1 MLVSVLW
8 SDSSKYSLYLY
19 SGDYAKNIGMQVI
32 MEGMQKNVVITGVN
46 GFVGHH
52 LNTELRESGCSVVG
66 VGREDT
72 CDFVDTYLQSD
83 LAQQWPEGAESA
95 DAVIHLAGLAATGPS
110 FDNPQTYI
118 NLNSAMVTNMCEHYL
133 KQDKKPRIVIVSS
146 GSIYDPSQPLP
157 ISEDG
162 KIGLNSPYSVSKV
175 LVENQAEYYRNRGL
189 DCVVVRPFNH
199 IGPGQL
205 SGFIVPDFYEKIV
218 GAEPNTAITVGNI
231 ETKRDYT
238 DVRDIVKAYGRL
250 ALAESL
256 QCPVYNVCSGNS
268 YSGKEIF
275 ELLCKALNRTDVSF
289 EVDPSLVRP
298 SDIPEIIGDASRLR
312 TELNWQPSI
321 SIEQT
326 IADVVSSRSV

>member
-1 MLVSVLW
+1 
-8 SDSSKYSLYLY
+8 
-19 SGDYAKNIGMQVI
+19 
-32 MEGMQKNVVITGVN
+32 MQKNVVITGVN

-52 LNTELRESGCSVVG
+52 LDTELRNNECSVIG
-66 VGREDT
+66 IGREDS

-83 LAQQWPEGAESA
+83 LAETWPEGAENV
-95 DAVIHLAGLAATGPS
+95 DAVIHLAGLAAVGPS
-110 FDNPQTYI
+110 FDGPQTYL
-118 NLNSAMVTNMCEHYL
+118 NLNSAMVTNMCEFYL

-157 ISEDG
+157 ISEVG
-162 KIGLNSPYSVSKV
+162 KIGLSSPYSVSKV

-205 SGFIVPDFYEKIV
+205 AGFIVPDFHEKIAT
-218 GAEPNTAITVGNI
+218 AEENATITVGNI

-238 DVRDIVKAYGRL
+238 DVRDIVKAYGKL

-256 QCPVYNVCSGNS
+256 QYPVYNVCSGNS

-275 ELLCKALNRTDVSF
+275 EFLCRALNRPDVTYK
-289 EVDPSLVRP
+289 VDPALVRP
-298 SDIPEIIGDASRLR
+298 SDIPEIIGDASRIR
-312 TELNWQPSI
+312 SELGWQPAI

>member
-1 MLVSVLW
+1 MSER
-8 SDSSKYSLYLY
+8 
-19 SGDYAKNIGMQVI
+19 NI
-32 MEGMQKNVVITGVN
+32 VITGVN

-52 LNTELRESGCSVVG
+52 LNTELRDNECSVIG
-66 VGREDT
+66 VGREDS
-72 CDFVDTYLQSD
+72 CDFVDAYIQSD
-83 LAQQWPEGAESA
+83 LAEKWPEGTEKA
-95 DAVIHLAGLAATGPS
+95 DAVIHLAGLAAVGPS
-110 FDNPQTYI
+110 FDDPQTYI
-118 NLNSAMVTNMCEHYL
+118 NLNSAMVTNMCEFYL
-133 KQDKKPRIVIVSS
+133 KQDNKPRIVIVSS

-205 SGFIVPDFYEKIV
+205 PGFIVPDFYEKIAN
-218 GAEPNTAITVGNI
+218 AEPNTAITVGNI

-238 DVRDIVKAYGRL
+238 DVRDIVKAYGKL

-256 QCPVYNVCSGNS
+256 QHPVYNVCSGNS

-275 ELLCKALNRTDVSF
+275 ELLCKALNRSDVSY

-298 SDIPEIIGDASRLR
+298 SDIPEIIGDAGRLR
-312 TELNWQPSI
+312 SELGWQPEI

-326 IADVVSSRSV
+326 IADVVSSRTT